1 MKFNSL
7 DELPENGSLVW
18 VKLYGL
24 RPFKTIYE
32 NDSFGLG
39 DRDFEVTGWSNCLEQ
54 PLADQA
60 SLDYK
65 QRSTRRAWGHNTLH
79 SSELSLSL
87 VR

>member
-18 VKLYGL
+18 VKLPGEKPL
-24 RPFKTIYE
+24 VRLFQ

-39 DRDFEVTGWSNCLEQ
+39 ERDFEVIGWANYRGR
-54 PLADQA
+54 PLWHRE
-60 SLDYK
+60 SLDYNE
-65 QRSTRRAWGHNTLH
+65 RSTQRASDHSNRD
-79 SSELSLSL
+79 SSEWSLSL

>member
-1 MKFNSL
+1 MKFHSL

-39 DRDFEVTGWSNCLEQ
+39 DRDYEVIGWANYQGQLPSYPN
-54 PLADQA
+54 

-65 QRSTRRAWGHNTLH
+65 QRSIRQVSGHSIQH

>member
-1 MKFNSL
+1 MKFNCL

-18 VKLYGL
+18 VKLPGEKPIVRLYQ
-24 RPFKTIYE
+24 

-39 DRDFEVTGWSNCLEQ
+39 DRDFEVVGWSNYLGQLSGYPE
-54 PLADQA
+54 
-60 SLDYK
+60 SHDYK
-65 QRSTRRAWGHNTLH
+65 PQSIRQAWDHTFQH

>member
-1 MKFNSL
+1 MKFKSL

-18 VKLYGL
+18 VKLPGERAIVRFYQ
-24 RPFKTIYE
+24 

-39 DRDFEVTGWSNCLEQ
+39 DRDFEVIGWLYYRGQDFQYLKHHHCK
-54 PLADQA
+54 PL
-60 SLDYK
+60 
-65 QRSTRRAWGHNTLH
+65 STRQAWDHNTVH

>member
-1 MKFNSL
+1 MKFKSL

-18 VKLYGL
+18 VKLPGERAIVRLYQ
-24 RPFKTIYE
+24 

-39 DRDFEVTGWSNCLEQ
+39 DRDFEVIGWANYLGQ
-54 PLADQA
+54 LASYPE

-65 QRSTRRAWGHNTLH
+65 RQSIRQVLDHSIQH
-79 SSELSLSL
+79 SSELTLNL

>member
-1 MKFNSL
+1 MKWNSL

-18 VKLYGL
+18 VKLPGE
-24 RPFKTIYE
+24 RPIIRLFQ

-39 DRDFEVTGWSNCLEQ
+39 ERDFEVIGWANYRGQLGGNQDVPNYSSKSI
-54 PLADQA
+54 P
-60 SLDYK
+60 
-65 QRSTRRAWGHNTLH
+65 RAWDHTFQD

>member
-1 MKFNSL
+1 MKFKSL

-18 VKLYGL
+18 VKLPGERAIVRLYQ
-24 RPFKTIYE
+24 

-39 DRDFEVTGWSNCLEQ
+39 DRDFEVSGWANYLGKSQNY
-54 PLADQA
+54 PK

-65 QRSTRRAWGHNTLH
+65 PRSIRRVLDHTFQH

>member
-1 MKFNSL
+1 MNWKNL

-18 VKLYGL
+18 VKLPGEKPIVRL
-24 RPFKTIYE
+24 FH

-39 DRDFEVTGWSNCLEQ
+39 DRDYDVNGW
-54 PLADQA
+54 AYYRGQA
-60 SLDYK
+60 FLSYK
-65 QRSTRRAWGHNTLH
+65 PESTPRAWDRTFGD

>member
-18 VKLYGL
+18 VKLPGERAIIRLYQ
-24 RPFKTIYE
+24 

-39 DRDFEVTGWSNCLEQ
+39 DRDFEVIGWHYYQGQTFQYLKHH
-54 PLADQA
+54 
-60 SLDYK
+60 DYK
-65 QRSTRRAWGHNTLH
+65 PLSTRRAWDHSTLH

>member
-18 VKLYGL
+18 VKLPGEKAIVRL
-24 RPFKTIYE
+24 FQ

-39 DRDFEVTGWSNCLEQ
+39 DRDFEVIGWANYLGQLPSYPEN
-54 PLADQA
+54 
-60 SLDYK
+60 LDY
-65 QRSTRRAWGHNTLH
+65 RRQSIRRVLDHNILH